1 MKITT
6 ESTLLDP
13 ANLEGVKGKETR
25 ILGELLLSFPMFPTA
40 CRLNTSNRLTCSLE
54 SLKFGVSV
62 MVWTGYLEGA
72 ISREGIKKSANW
84 NFPRGLVVWDSW
96 LPLQGHRFDLRLGNK
111 NPTGHVMQ
119 LGGKKKIKEKIKPG
133 ASLVVQ

>member
-1 MKITT
+1 
-6 ESTLLDP
+6 
-13 ANLEGVKGKETR
+13 
-25 ILGELLLSFPMFPTA
+25 
-40 CRLNTSNRLTCSLE
+40 
-54 SLKFGVSV
+54 
-62 MVWTGYLEGA
+62 MVWTEYLEEA
-72 ISREGIKKSANW
+72 ISREGIKKSAIW

>member
-119 LGGKKKIKEKIKPG
+119 LGEKKKKLKKK
-133 ASLVVQ
+133 